1 LAGGCVAG
9 FEVVVLFDCM
19 VLIDLFFGVTG
30 YLAFV
35 VGDSGDGGVLVETDP
50 VGNVVVEF

>member
-1 LAGGCVAG
+1 M
-9 FEVVVLFDCM
+9 LFDCM